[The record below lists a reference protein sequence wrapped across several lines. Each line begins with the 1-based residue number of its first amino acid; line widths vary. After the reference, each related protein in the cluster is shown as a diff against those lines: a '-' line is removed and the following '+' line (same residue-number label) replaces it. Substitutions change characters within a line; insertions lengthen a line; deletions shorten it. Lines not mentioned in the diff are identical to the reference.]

1 MISFEQYAQK
11 YQTAR
16 MERRNGI
23 LQVTLHTEGQSLR
36 WGFLPHGE
44 LPEAF
49 HDIGADRE
57 NKVVILTGTGAEFSG
72 PRATPGTSSFPSR
85 PSIERIDRIHWE
97 GRHLLM
103 NLLNIEVPV
112 ISAINGPAWR
122 HSEIPLLC
130 DIVLA
135 ADTAQFQDSAHFM
148 SDVVPGD
155 GMHIVYPLL
164 LGMNRGRYF
173 LMTGQTL
180 DAAEALRLG
189 LVAEVLPPDKLMA
202 RAWNWPRILPANR
215 HCCCATLG
223 CSSPNICGGRCT
235 TSWVTGS
242 QWRASGCSKNRK
254 HRRAKQRKDW
264 R

>member
-1 MISFEQYAQK
+1 MSKLEDYAGK
-11 YQTAR
+11 YRTIR

-23 LQVTLHTEGQSLR
+23 LQMTLHTDGGPLR

-49 HDIGADRE
+49 YDVGADRD
-57 NKVVILTGTGAEFSG
+57 NRVVIITGTGAEFSG
-72 PRATPGTSSFPSR
+72 PRASPGTSSFPTR
-85 PSIERIDRIHWE
+85 PSIDRIDRIHWE

-103 NLLNIEVPV
+103 KLLEIEVPV

-135 ADTAQFQDSAHFM
+135 ADTAQFQDSAHFP

-164 LGMNRGRYF
+164 L
-173 LMTGQTL
+173 TGQTL
-180 DAAEALRLG
+180 DARKALELG
-189 LVAEVLPPDKLMA
+189 LVAEVLPPDRLLA
-202 RAWNWPRILPANR
+202 RAWELAEDLARRP
-215 HCCCATLG
+215 TLLL
-223 CSSPNICGGRCT
+223 RYT
-235 TSWVTGS
+235 RLLLTE
-242 QWRASGCSKNRK
+242 AL
-254 HRRAKQRKDW
+254 RRQMHDLLGYGLGMELLGLGEKPEGPG
-264 R
+264 